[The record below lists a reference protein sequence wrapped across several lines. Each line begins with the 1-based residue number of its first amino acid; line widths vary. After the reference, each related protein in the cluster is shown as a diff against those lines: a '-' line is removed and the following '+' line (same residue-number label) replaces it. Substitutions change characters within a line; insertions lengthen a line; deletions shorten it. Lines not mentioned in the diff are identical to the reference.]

1 MPVRSEEID
10 YLIYRYLLEHN
21 YAHSAFVF
29 NTEANV
35 EKNAAAQKLDIGS
48 VKRDA
53 LVLTIR
59 RAMLYKDLVYHTP
72 LHGPM
77 INCKA
82 ELNLI
87 GKHICDVVLP
97 DNESTEESNTN
108 SPDGDSPPHGPN
120 EVQRDNNNDN
130 NIENRGNNNNS
141 STSNGN
147 NHNTSKSS
155 GSGNLKPFISEGE
168 VDVRNDFVSS
178 KSDRD
183 LHPPHSDHIPD
194 SVSSQR
200 RKRIRRNS
208 ESVRNEIIQS
218 NAGSSM
224 KSLKVSKIDDS
235 KSDIS
240 RRKKSKNNDDD
251 MKSTSDADSIHSQDD
266 PPESSKKP
274 ITTRGRK
281 KSQQKSVAFGSKI
294 IVKKSKPLRSR
305 NDQDSVSS
313 KGDDDSS
320 KLDDFHRSI
329 TTPKDKGKLVQNFN
343 NNLDEKSDF
352 NLIFGTQSSLKD
364 KKIKLYDDD
373 SHCDPHT
380 IYSDSYDPETLID
393 DMEIDSPQN
402 IPSPSSVIRNIPHPN
417 RTFHQKPLIYKV
429 DDKSH
434 TLLNNLLR
442 QGEEFMTCAWKPG
455 DYVLATG
462 GRDGKVRIWKDINGD
477 ATNTWKNVMST
488 TYHLITSHDPIV
500 TWVEWTVKGD
510 MIACS
515 YDTGIAGVYRD
526 DCIFRRKLDGHK
538 SSVSK
543 IKWSPKGDYLAT
555 VSCDVNNLILLWDL
569 DGNYSRLD
577 DLHKKT
583 VTDVA
588 WNDNALASCSSD
600 GKVILWKLSSINDKL
615 EIRPF
620 EYAGHDGEV
629 FSIQWDP
636 TKNYLASC
644 ARDGTCKIWS
654 NEKRDP
660 LQTISSKDG
669 DITLAKWHPKST
681 TEQHWLL
688 TTSKDSGIVR
698 FWDALEPRCWHNIH
712 LHQSHINTIEFSPD
726 GRYFASGSKDSFLNI
741 VDVKTYLT
749 VETHCLGNDIMSIE
763 WNHKSTQIAARLHN
777 GNVYVVMVLDV
788 KKKST

>member
-87 GKHICDVVLP
+87 GKHICDVILP
-97 DNESTEESNTN
+97 DNESTEETNTN

-120 EVQRDNNNDN
+120 EIHRDGNNDN

-147 NHNTSKSS
+147 NNMSKSS
-155 GSGNLKPFISEGE
+155 GSGNVKSFISEGE
-168 VDVRNDFVSS
+168 VDVRNDS

-183 LHPPHSDHIPD
+183 LPPPHSDHIPD
-194 SVSSQR
+194 TVSVQR

-218 NAGSSM
+218 NSGSSM
-224 KSLKVSKIDDS
+224 KPLKVSKIDDS

-251 MKSTSDADSIHSQDD
+251 VKSTSDADSIHSQDD

-281 KSQQKSVAFGSKI
+281 KSQKTVAFGSKSA
-294 IVKKSKPLRSR
+294 VKKSKPLRSR
-305 NDQDSVSS
+305 LDQDSVSS
-313 KGDDDSS
+313 KGDDDS
-320 KLDDFHRSI
+320 KLDDFHRSV
-329 TTPKDKGKLVQNFN
+329 TSKDKGKLVQNFN
-343 NNLDEKSDF
+343 FDEKSDF
-352 NLIFGTQSSLKD
+352 NLMFGSQSLKD
-364 KKIKLYDDD
+364 KKLKPYDDD
-373 SHCDPHT
+373 SHCDPHA
-380 IYSDSYDPETLID
+380 IYSDSYDPEALPD

-402 IPSPSSVIRNIPHPN
+402 IPSPSSVIRNIPHPT
-417 RTFHQKPLIYKV
+417 RTLHQKSLIYKV

-600 GKVILWKLSSINDKL
+600 GKVILWKLSSVNDKL

-654 NEKRDP
+654 NEEREP
-660 LQTISSKDG
+660 LQTISSEDG

-698 FWDALEPRCWHNIH
+698 FWDALEPRCWHKIH

>member
-29 NTEANV
+29 NSEANV

-72 LHGPM
+72 LDGPM

-87 GKHICDVVLP
+87 GKHVCDIP
-97 DNESTEESNTN
+97 DNESTEETNTN

-120 EVQRDNNNDN
+120 EVQRDGNSDN

-141 STSNGN
+141 SNSNGN
-147 NHNTSKSS
+147 NSITKSS
-155 GSGNLKPFISEGE
+155 GTASGNLKSFISEGE
-168 VDVRNDFVSS
+168 VEIRNDFVSS

-183 LHPPHSDHIPD
+183 FLPSHSDNIPD
-194 SVSSQR
+194 PVSTQR

-208 ESVRNEIIQS
+208 ESVRNDIIQNNS
-218 NAGSSM
+218 ASPM
-224 KSLKVSKIDDS
+224 KSLKGS
-235 KSDIS
+235 KSDDLKSDVS
-240 RRKKSKNNDDD
+240 RRKKSKNIDDD
-251 MKSTSDADSIHSQDD
+251 VKSPSDADSTHSHDD

-274 ITTRGRK
+274 IITRGRR
-281 KSQQKSVAFGSKI
+281 KSQKSVAFGSKI
-294 IVKKSKPLRSR
+294 IVKKSKPLHKNLHLS
-305 NDQDSVSS
+305 
-313 KGDDDSS
+313 DD
-320 KLDDFHRSI
+320 
-329 TTPKDKGKLVQNFN
+329 
-343 NNLDEKSDF
+343 E
-352 NLIFGTQSSLKD
+352 
-364 KKIKLYDDD
+364 
-373 SHCDPHT
+373 CDPRT
-380 IYSDSYDPETLID
+380 IYSDSCDPDPLAD

-402 IPSPSSVIRNIPHPN
+402 IPSPSSVIRNMSLPT
-417 RTFHQKPLIYKV
+417 RSLLQKPIIYKV

-434 TLLNNLLR
+434 TLLNTLLR

-477 ATNTWKNVMST
+477 ATNSWKNVMST

-620 EYAGHDGEV
+620 EYAGHDGGV

-654 NEKRDP
+654 NEKKDP
-660 LQTISSKDG
+660 LQTISSEDG

-681 TEQHWLL
+681 SEQHWLL
-688 TTSKDSGIVR
+688 TTSKDSGVVR
-698 FWDALEPRCWHNIH
+698 FWDAIEPRCWHKIH

-763 WNHKSTQIAARLHN
+763 WNHKSSQIAARLHN
-777 GNVYVVMVLDV
+777 GNVYVVLVLDV
-788 KKKST
+788 KK

>member
-87 GKHICDVVLP
+87 GKHICDVVLL
-97 DNESTEESNTN
+97 DNESTEETNTN

-147 NHNTSKSS
+147 NNNTSKSS
-155 GSGNLKPFISEGE
+155 GSGNLKPFISEE
-168 VDVRNDFVSS
+168 LLIEY
-178 KSDRD
+178 KI
-183 LHPPHSDHIPD
+183 L
-194 SVSSQR
+194 
-200 RKRIRRNS
+200 
-208 ESVRNEIIQS
+208 E
-218 NAGSSM
+218 
-224 KSLKVSKIDDS
+224 LKVSKIDDS
-235 KSDIS
+235 KSDVS

-251 MKSTSDADSIHSQDD
+251 VKSTSDADSIHSQDD

-329 TTPKDKGKLVQNFN
+329 TPKDKGKLVQNFN
-343 NNLDEKSDF
+343 FDEKSDF
-352 NLIFGTQSSLKD
+352 NLMFGTQSLKD
-364 KKIKLYDDD
+364 KKIKIYDDD
-373 SHCDPHT
+373 SHCDPHA

-402 IPSPSSVIRNIPHPN
+402 IPSPSSVIRNIPPHPN
-417 RTFHQKPLIYKV
+417 RTLHQKPLIYKV

-600 GKVILWKLSSINDKL
+600 GKVILWKLSSVNDKL

-660 LQTISSKDG
+660 LQTISSEDG

-698 FWDALEPRCWHNIH
+698 FWDALEPRCWHKIH

>member
-1 MPVRSEEID
+1 F
-10 YLIYRYLLEHN
+10 L
-21 YAHSAFVF
+21 
-29 NTEANV
+29 
-35 EKNAAAQKLDIGS
+35 
-48 VKRDA
+48 
-53 LVLTIR
+53 R
-59 RAMLYKDLVYHTP
+59 RET
-72 LHGPM
+72 
-77 INCKA
+77 
-82 ELNLI
+82 
-87 GKHICDVVLP
+87 
-97 DNESTEESNTN
+97 NTN

-120 EVQRDNNNDN
+120 EVQRDGNSDN
-130 NIENRGNNNNS
+130 NIESRGNNNNS
-141 STSNGN
+141 SNSNGN
-147 NHNTSKSS
+147 NSLSKSS
-155 GSGNLKPFISEGE
+155 GTASGNLKSFISEGE
-168 VDVRNDFVSS
+168 VENRNDFISS

-183 LHPPHSDHIPD
+183 LLPSHSDNIPD
-194 SVSSQR
+194 PVSTQK

-208 ESVRNEIIQS
+208 ESVRNEIIQNNS
-218 NAGSSM
+218 GPSM
-224 KSLKVSKIDDS
+224 KSLKLS
-235 KSDIS
+235 KSDDLKSDVS

-251 MKSTSDADSIHSQDD
+251 VKSTSDADSTHSQDD
-266 PPESSKKP
+266 PPESSKKN
-274 ITTRGRK
+274 IITRGRR
-281 KSQQKSVAFGSKI
+281 KSQKSVAFGSKI
-294 IVKKSKPLRSR
+294 VKKSKPLRSKI
-305 NDQDSVSS
+305 DQA
-313 KGDDDSS
+313 DDDS
-320 KLDDFHRSI
+320 KLDDFRRV
-329 TTPKDKGKLVQNFN
+329 PQKDKGKLIQNFIF
-343 NNLDEKSDF
+343 DDKSDIIDP
-352 NLIFGTQSSLKD
+352 NSLKD
-364 KKIKLYDDD
+364 NIQKLSDDD
-373 SHCDPHT
+373 YDPNA
-380 IYSDSYDPETLID
+380 IYSDSCDPDPLAD

-402 IPSPSSVIRNIPHPN
+402 IPSPSSVIRNISHHPN
-417 RTFHQKPLIYKV
+417 RSLNQKPIIYKV

-434 TLLNNLLR
+434 TLLNTLLR

-477 ATNTWKNVMST
+477 ATNSWKNVMST

-660 LQTISSKDG
+660 LQTISSEDG

-681 TEQHWLL
+681 AEQHWLL
-688 TTSKDSGIVR
+688 TTSKDSGVVR
-698 FWDALEPRCWHNIH
+698 FWDAIEPRCWHKIH

-763 WNHKSTQIAARLHN
+763 WNHKSSQIAARLHN

-788 KKKST
+788 KKK